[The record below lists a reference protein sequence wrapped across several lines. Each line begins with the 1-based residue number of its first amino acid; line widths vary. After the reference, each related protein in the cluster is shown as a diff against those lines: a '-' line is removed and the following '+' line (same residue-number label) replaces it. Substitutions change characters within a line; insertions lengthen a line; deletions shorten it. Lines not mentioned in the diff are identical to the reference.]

1 MISPCPVLEE
11 VPGGVRVYGHHLL
24 TSLVSVLDKKRA
36 AKAAVLLSLEVSS
49 ELV

>member
-24 TSLVSVLDKKRA
+24 TSLVLDKKRA